1 MAFSGGLEVNVVAR
15 RVPAHDGPDTDIV
28 MAHLPHASVGAGSGS
43 APVQEVL
50 PDRPPLFTDGM
61 WSPGGTLESRLSLIY
76 PLDAPAV
83 SPSTSHLWTKA
94 NRMIVGSIVKVVAA
108 AT

>member
-1 MAFSGGLEVNVVAR
+1 MPRGEESSIPLSHRVFSM
-15 RVPAHDGPDTDIV
+15 I
-28 MAHLPHASVGAGSGS
+28 MSS
-43 APVQEVL
+43 
-50 PDRPPLFTDGM
+50 GM